1 MLVFGIF
8 VHESLARGG
17 KLAELAAHH
26 VVTDLEFDVFSAVVD
41 LKFEPDK
48 LGKNCAASG
57 VGADGV
63 S

>member
-8 VHESLARGG
+8 VHESFAGGG
-17 KLAELAAHH
+17 KLAELTTHH
-26 VVTDLEFDVFSAVVD
+26 VVTDFNFDIFTAIMD

-48 LGKNCAASG
+48 LGKNCAASC